1 MVSLIG
7 QEPAYFGKSTD
18 EKPSDV
24 GVNSIFIELDTGIIY
39 FYEGDDTWTEVG
51 SVEPSQASTLSAPAI
66 SPSISPVIRPNSG
79 LALSVGDPEEATENT
94 EEEESEDK

>member
-7 QEPAYFGKSTD
+7 HEPAYFGKHGD

-24 GVNSIFIELDTGIIY
+24 GINTIFIELDTGIIY

-51 SVEPSQASTLSAPAI
+51 SVEPSQLTMSAPAI

-94 EEEESEDK
+94 AEEESEDK

>member
-51 SVEPSQASTLSAPAI
+51 SVEPSQLTMSAPAI

-79 LALSVGDPEEATENT
+79 LALSVGDHEEATDNMA
-94 EEEESEDK
+94 EEESEDK